1 MLRGCSVVLGRGRLV
16 PKVDSI
22 LLPTH
27 LGGRRLLAGVS
38 RGTGGPGR
46 KGREL
51 GGIIS
56 SNRFLCSGN
65 FPPQSGNNVN
75 GQKLGRKDAE
85 EQDKERRR
93 VSWWFWI
100 S

>member
-1 MLRGCSVVLGRGRLV
+1 MA

-27 LGGRRLLAGVS
+27 LGGRRLLAGIS

-46 KGREL
+46 KGWEL
-51 GGIIS
+51 GRISS
-56 SNRFLCSGN
+56 SNRCLCSGN
-65 FPPQSGNNVN
+65 FPPQSGDEENR
-75 GQKLGRKDAE
+75 QKLGRKDTE
-85 EQDKERRR
+85 EEDKKQRR

-100 S
+100 SLGK